1 MTLPKGKFGIF
12 LMCFLW
18 GSVSSV
24 SSVEESVGQL
34 WCGISPVT
42 NKPNDMCYS
51 AIYDL
56 LPREII
62 SISTYSFWKLF
73 LWYHISP
80 YCFMHFSKGATPM
93 FQSWSQNFTVAK
105 CFLFLWSRIWFSKM
119 MAFDWQ
125 SLVGWLMD
133 LWWTSIVIVEI
144 WRFKW
149 SWVLFHHAILR
160 PFSFYLNCTRALLI

>member
-62 SISTYSFWKLF
+62 SISTYSFWKSFYGLHNF
-73 LWYHISP
+73 L
-80 YCFMHFSKGATPM
+80 MHFSKGAKHI

-105 CFLFLWSRIWFSKM
+105 YFLFLWSLIWFCKM

-125 SLVGWLMD
+125 SLVGW
-133 LWWTSIVIVEI
+133 WTSIVIVEI
-144 WRFKW
+144 WQLKL
-149 SWVLFHHAILR
+149 SLILFHYAILR
-160 PFSFYLNCTRALLI
+160 LFSFYLNCTSALLI